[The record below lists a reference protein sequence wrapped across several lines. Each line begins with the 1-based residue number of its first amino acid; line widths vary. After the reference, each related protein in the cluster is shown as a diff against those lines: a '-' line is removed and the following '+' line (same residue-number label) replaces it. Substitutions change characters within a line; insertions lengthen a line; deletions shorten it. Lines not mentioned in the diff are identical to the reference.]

1 MRMKY
6 VKVAGTA
13 ELPVNTMITV
23 IVSGKEVLLTN
34 VDGFYYAIA
43 NKCTHAGGS
52 LARGILKGG
61 VVTCPNHGARFN
73 VKTGEVVEEIKI
85 GFGKIKTDN
94 EECYAVKVE
103 GTDIL
108 VGIPSTQGSED

>member
-1 MRMKY
+1 MRMEY
-6 VKVAGTA
+6 TRVAATG
-13 ELPVNTMITV
+13 ELPINTMITV
-23 IVSGKEVLLTN
+23 VVSGKEILLAN

-52 LARGILKGG
+52 LARGVLKGG

-73 VKTGEVVEEIKI
+73 VKTGEAVGETKI
-85 GFGKIKTDN
+85 GFGKIKTED
-94 EECYAVKVE
+94 EECYTVKVE

-108 VGIPSTQGSED
+108 VGMP